1 MTEQDQLAIL
11 HQGRDVWNQWRQEHH
26 AIQPDFS
33 GEDFRGAHLSRVNL
47 TGAILNGA
55 DFSGADLRE
64 ALLIRADL
72 SEAILSQAQL
82 VRADLQGANLTAAIL
97 SDANLSDAVLSE
109 ADLTGIDF
117 SKANTEITV
126 SARRIPI
133 PIGQMA
139 INLLMLLCATLF

>member
-1 MTEQDQLAIL
+1 MT
-11 HQGRDVWNQWRQEHH
+11 GT
-26 AIQPDFS
+26 DFS
-33 GEDFRGAHLSRVNL
+33 GVDFR
-47 TGAILNGA
+47 
-55 DFSGADLRE
+55 
-64 ALLIRADL
+64 
-72 SEAILSQAQL
+72 
-82 VRADLQGANLTAAIL
+82 
-97 SDANLSDAVLSE
+97 E